1 MNRTAETSFAD
12 AELVELFADEPELL
26 AIADAIAATTTT
38 PSRAH
43 TSSRAPSRL
52 RLPRPSVLSAVALVA
67 AAAVIVLV
75 APWQRS
81 HGTLTDMAL
90 AAIGTQPVVHVVMET
105 PTRAGLVDI
114 ASGNT
119 QPVVQRDEV
128 WYDAAR
134 GLRRDVTRDGSVILD
149 DELDTPQ
156 GGFTSHGI
164 VYDCAWIAAHPVA
177 ATKARVSCNA
187 SGDNGTTPHTVPR
200 PKPTLDPG
208 LAGFADSYRQALAS
222 GQAHEAGTG
231 EVNGQAVDWLVF
243 PTSDGSTEKVALD
256 QASHKPILLEVPHL
270 SIRID
275 SIETI
280 PYDASNFA
288 RPTPAEVPEGP
299 SRTNAGDGSAVALN
313 GAAIAAAYP
322 NALWA
327 GSQVAG
333 LPLVHA
339 EQQSLSAAF
348 SDGTPKQTGPGL
360 ELGYG
365 TLNKNSHID
374 RTQPYILIQEAPSS
388 TLATM
393 AGFIQGGF
401 PPVGSLYAEPL
412 SGSWSTGAS
421 LGIGATVINGIYV
434 MIQTQGTGPETL
446 LDVARALA
454 QP

>member
-1 MNRTAETSFAD
+1 MNRRSETSFAD

-38 PSRAH
+38 PARAH
-43 TSSRAPSRL
+43 TSASEPSRL
-52 RLPRPSVLSAVALVA
+52 RPPRPSVLTAVALVA
-67 AAAVIVLV
+67 AAAVIVLI

-81 HGTLTDMAL
+81 HGTLTDLAL

-105 PTRAGLVDI
+105 PTGAGLIDI
-114 ASGNT
+114 ASGNA
-119 QPVVQRDEV
+119 QPVMQRDEL

-134 GLRRDVTRDGSVILD
+134 GLRRDVTRNGSTILD
-149 DELDTPQ
+149 DELETPQ

-164 VYDCAWIAAHPVA
+164 VYDCTWIAAHPVA

-187 SGDNGTTPHTVPR
+187 SGDNGTTPRTVTR

-222 GQAHEAGTG
+222 GQAREAGTG
-231 EVNGQAVDWLVF
+231 EVNGQTVDWLVF

-256 QASHKPILLEVPHL
+256 RSSHKPILLEGPHL

-280 PYDASNFA
+280 TYDASNFA
-288 RPTPAEVPEGP
+288 RPTPAEMPERP
-299 SRTNAGDGSAVALN
+299 SLTNAGDGAAVALD

-322 NALWA
+322 HALWA

-348 SDGTPKQTGPGL
+348 SGGTPKQTDPGL

-365 TLNKNSHID
+365 TLNKNGHLD
-374 RTQPYILIQEAPSS
+374 RTQPYILIQEAPCS

-393 AGFIQGGF
+393 AGFLHGGF
-401 PPVGSLYAEPL
+401 PPAGSLYANPL
-412 SGSWSTGAS
+412 SGSWNTGDAAS
-421 LGIGATVINGIYV
+421 HVA
-434 MIQTQGTGPETL
+434 L
-446 LDVARALA
+446 LFDW
-454 QP
+454 

>member
-1 MNRTAETSFAD
+1 MNRTPETSFAD

-38 PSRAH
+38 PARAH
-43 TSSRAPSRL
+43 ASASAPSRL
-52 RLPRPSVLSAVALVA
+52 RLPHPSVLSAVALVA
-67 AAAVIVLV
+67 AAVVVVLV

-105 PTRAGLVDI
+105 PTGAGLVEI
-114 ASGNT
+114 ASGNG
-119 QPVVQRDEV
+119 QPVMQRDEL

-149 DELDTPQ
+149 DELETPR

-200 PKPTLDPG
+200 PKPTLDAG

-222 GQAHEAGTG
+222 GEAREAGSG
-231 EVNGQAVDWLVF
+231 EVNGQTVDWLVF

-256 QASHKPILLEVPHL
+256 RSSHKPILLEGPH
-270 SIRID
+270 SRIRID

-280 PYDASNFA
+280 PYDAANFA
-288 RPTPAEVPEGP
+288 RPTPAEVPARP
-299 SRTNAGDGSAVALN
+299 SLTNAGDGADVALN

-327 GSQVAG
+327 GPQIAG
-333 LPLVHA
+333 LQLVHA
-339 EQQSLSAAF
+339 EQQPLSASF
-348 SDGTPKQTGPGL
+348 SDGTPKQTGSGL

-365 TLNKNSHID
+365 TLDKNGHID

-393 AGFIQGGF
+393 AGFIHGGF
-401 PPVGSLYAEPL
+401 PPVGRLYADPI
-412 SGSWSTGAS
+412 SGSWSTGNT
-421 LGIGATVINGIYV
+421 LGVGATVIDGIYV
-434 MIQTQGTGPETL
+434 MIQTRGTGPETL

>member
-26 AIADAIAATTTT
+26 AIADAIAATTTA
-38 PSRAH
+38 PARAH
-43 TSSRAPSRL
+43 ESASAPSRL
-52 RLPRPSVLSAVALVA
+52 RLARPSVLTAVVLVA
-67 AAAVIVLV
+67 AAAVVVLV

-90 AAIGTQPVVHVVMET
+90 AAIGTQPVVHVVTET
-105 PTRAGLVDI
+105 PTGAGLVDI
-114 ASGNT
+114 ATGNA
-119 QPVVQRDEV
+119 QPVMQRDEV

-134 GLRRDVTRDGSVILD
+134 GLRRDVTRNGSVILD
-149 DELDTPQ
+149 DELETPQ

-200 PKPTLDPG
+200 PKPTLDAG

-231 EVNGQAVDWLVF
+231 EVDGQTVDWLVF
-243 PTSDGSTEKVALD
+243 PTSEGNTEKVALD
-256 QASHKPILLEVPHL
+256 HSSHKPILLEGPHS

-280 PYDASNFA
+280 PYAPSNFA
-288 RPTPAEVPEGP
+288 RPTPAEVPERP
-299 SRTNAGDGSAVALN
+299 SLTNAGDGAAVALN

-322 NALWA
+322 HALWA

-333 LPLVHA
+333 LPLAHA
-339 EQQSLSAAF
+339 EQQALSASF
-348 SDGTPKQTGPGL
+348 SSGTAKQTGPGI

-365 TLNKNSHID
+365 KLDKRGKID

-393 AGFIQGGF
+393 AGFLHGGF
-401 PPVGSLYAEPL
+401 PAAGRLYADPL
-412 SGSWSTGAS
+412 SGSWSTGNT
-421 LGIGATVINGIYV
+421 LGVGATVIDGIYV
-434 MIQTQGTGPETL
+434 MIQTEGTGPQTL
-446 LDVARALA
+446 LDVARALT

>member
-12 AELVELFADEPELL
+12 AELTELFADEPELL
-26 AIADAIAATTTT
+26 AIADAIAATTTA
-38 PSRAH
+38 PARAH
-43 TSSRAPSRL
+43 ATASAPSRL
-52 RLPRPSVLSAVALVA
+52 RLAGPAVLSAVALVA
-67 AAAVIVLV
+67 AAVVVVLV
-75 APWQRS
+75 APWQRA

-105 PTRAGLVDI
+105 PTGAGLVDI
-114 ASGNT
+114 ASGKA
-119 QPVVQRDEV
+119 QPVMQRDEV

-134 GLRRDVTRDGSVILD
+134 GLRRDVTGDGSVILD
-149 DELDTPQ
+149 DELETPQ

-187 SGDNGTTPHTVPR
+187 SGDNGTTPHIVSR

-231 EVNGQAVDWLVF
+231 EVEGQTVDWLVF
-243 PTSDGSTEKVALD
+243 PTSGGSTERVALD
-256 QASHKPILLEVPHL
+256 RSSHKPILLQGPHL

-275 SIETI
+275 SIESI
-280 PYDASNFA
+280 PYDTSNFA
-288 RPTPAEVPEGP
+288 RPTPAEVPERA
-299 SRTNAGDGSAVALN
+299 SRTNAGDGAAVALN

-327 GSQVAG
+327 GSQVAR

-339 EQQSLSAAF
+339 EQQTLSATF
-348 SDGTPKQTGPGL
+348 SGGTPKQTGPGL

-365 TLNKNSHID
+365 TLNKNGQID
-374 RTQPYILIQEAPSS
+374 RTQPYVLIQEAPSS

-393 AGFIQGGF
+393 AGFIHGGF
-401 PPVGSLYAEPL
+401 PPAGSLYADPL
-412 SGSWSTGAS
+412 SGSSSTVNT
-421 LGIGATVINGIYV
+421 LGIGATVTNGIYV
-434 MIQTQGTGPETL
+434 IIQTHPTGPETL
-446 LDVARALA
+446 LDVVRALT

>member
-12 AELVELFADEPELL
+12 AELVELFADEPELV

-38 PSRAH
+38 PARAYASA
-43 TSSRAPSRL
+43 TARSRL
-52 RLPRPSVLSAVALVA
+52 RLPRPTVLSAVALVA
-67 AAAVIVLV
+67 AAVVVVLV

-90 AAIGTQPVVHVVMET
+90 AAIGAQPVVHLVMET
-105 PTRAGLVDI
+105 PTGAGRVDI
-114 ASGNT
+114 ASGDA
-119 QPVVQRDEV
+119 QPVMQRDEV
-128 WYDAAR
+128 WYDAVR
-134 GLRRDVTRDGSVILD
+134 GLRRDVTRDGAVTLD
-149 DELDTPQ
+149 DVLETPQ

-177 ATKARVSCNA
+177 ATKARVSCNG

-200 PKPTLDPG
+200 PKPTLDAG

-222 GQAHEAGTG
+222 GQAREAGTG
-231 EVNGQAVDWLVF
+231 EVNGQTVDWLVF

-256 QASHKPILLEVPHL
+256 RSSHKPILLEGPHL
-270 SIRID
+270 RIRID

-280 PYDASNFA
+280 PYDAANFA
-288 RPTPAEVPEGP
+288 RPTPAEVPERP
-299 SRTNAGDGSAVALN
+299 SRTSAGDGAAVALN

-348 SDGTPKQTGPGL
+348 FGGTPKQTGPGL

-365 TLNKNSHID
+365 TLTKNGRVD

-393 AGFIQGGF
+393 AGFIHGGF
-401 PPVGSLYAEPL
+401 PPVGNLYVDPL
-412 SGSWSTGAS
+412 SGSSSTGDS
-421 LGIGATVINGIYV
+421 LGIGATVIDGIYV
-434 MIQTQGTGPETL
+434 MIQTQATGPKTL

-454 QP
+454 QS

>member
-1 MNRTAETSFAD
+1 MNQTAETSFAD
-12 AELVELFADEPELL
+12 TELVELFADEPELL

-38 PSRAH
+38 PARAH
-43 TSSRAPSRL
+43 TSASAPSRL
-52 RLPRPSVLSAVALVA
+52 RLARPSVLSAVALVA

-105 PTRAGLVDI
+105 PTGAGLVDI
-114 ASGNT
+114 ASDNA
-119 QPVVQRDEV
+119 QPVMQRDEV

-149 DELDTPQ
+149 DELETPQ

-187 SGDNGTTPHTVPR
+187 SGDNGTTPHSIPR

-222 GQAHEAGTG
+222 GQAHEAGAG
-231 EVNGQAVDWLVF
+231 EVNGQTVDWLVF

-256 QASHKPILLEVPHL
+256 RSSHKPILLEGPHL

-280 PYDASNFA
+280 AYDAADFA
-288 RPTPAEVPEGP
+288 RPTPAEVPQRP
-299 SRTNAGDGSAVALN
+299 SLTNAGDGAAVALN

-322 NALWA
+322 HAPWA

-339 EQQSLSAAF
+339 EQQSLSASF
-348 SDGTPKQTGPGL
+348 SGGTPKQTGTGL
-360 ELGYG
+360 ELDYG
-365 TLNKNSHID
+365 TLNKNGHLD

-393 AGFIQGGF
+393 AGFLHGGF
-401 PPVGSLYAEPL
+401 PPAGSLYADPL
-412 SGSWSTGAS
+412 SGSWNTGNM
-421 LGIGATVINGIYV
+421 LGVGATVINGIYV
-434 MIQTQGTGPETL
+434 IIQTEGTGPKTL

>member
-12 AELVELFADEPELL
+12 AELVELFADDPELL
-26 AIADAIAATTTT
+26 AIADAIAATTRT
-38 PSRAH
+38 PARAN
-43 TSSRAPSRL
+43 TNARAPSRP
-52 RLPRPSVLSAVALVA
+52 RLPRPSVLTAVALVA

-90 AAIGTQPVVHVVMET
+90 AAIGTQPVVHVVTET
-105 PTRAGLVDI
+105 PTGAGLVEI
-114 ASGNT
+114 ASGNA
-119 QPVVQRDEV
+119 QPMTQRDEV
-128 WYDAAR
+128 WYDAGR
-134 GLRRDVTRDGSVILD
+134 GLRRDVTRNGSTILE
-149 DELDTPQ
+149 DELETPQ

-164 VYDCAWIAAHPVA
+164 VYDCTWIAAHPVA

-187 SGDNGTTPHTVPR
+187 SGDNGTTPHSIPR

-222 GQAHEAGTG
+222 GQAHQTGTG
-231 EVNGQAVDWLVF
+231 EVNGQTVDWLVF

-256 QASHKPILLEVPHL
+256 RSSHKPILLEGPHL

-280 PYDASNFA
+280 PYDAANFA
-288 RPTPAEVPEGP
+288 RPTPSEVPERP
-299 SRTNAGDGSAVALN
+299 SLTNAGDGATVALN

-322 NALWA
+322 HALWA

-339 EQQSLSAAF
+339 EQQTLSASF
-348 SDGTPKQTGPGL
+348 SGGTPKQTGPGL

-365 TLNKNSHID
+365 TLDKRGHID

-388 TLATM
+388 TLTTM
-393 AGFIQGGF
+393 AGFIHGGF
-401 PPVGSLYAEPL
+401 PAAGRLYADPL
-412 SGSWSTGAS
+412 SGSWSTGNT
-421 LGIGATVINGIYV
+421 LGVGATVINGTYV
-434 MIQTQGTGPETL
+434 MIQTEGTGPETL

>member
-1 MNRTAETSFAD
+1 
-12 AELVELFADEPELL
+12 
-26 AIADAIAATTTT
+26 
-38 PSRAH
+38 
-43 TSSRAPSRL
+43 
-52 RLPRPSVLSAVALVA
+52 
-67 AAAVIVLV
+67 
-75 APWQRS
+75 
-81 HGTLTDMAL
+81 MAL

-105 PTRAGLVDI
+105 PTGAGLVDI
-114 ASGNT
+114 KSGNT
-119 QPVVQRDEV
+119 QPVMQQDEV

-149 DELDTPQ
+149 DELETPQ

-177 ATKARVSCNA
+177 ATKARVSCKG
-187 SGDNGTTPHTVPR
+187 SGANGTTPLTVPR

-222 GQAHEAGTG
+222 GQAHETGTG
-231 EVNGQAVDWLVF
+231 KVNGQTVDWLVF

-256 QASHKPILLEVPHL
+256 QASHKPILLEGPQLNLRV
-270 SIRID
+270 D

-280 PYDASNFA
+280 PYDASTFA
-288 RPTPAEVPEGP
+288 RPRPAEVPERP
-299 SRTNAGDGSAVALN
+299 SLTNAGDGSAVALN
-313 GAAIAAAYP
+313 SAAIAAAYP

-327 GSQVAG
+327 GLQVAG
-333 LPLVHA
+333 LPLVHV

-360 ELGYG
+360 ELVYG
-365 TLNKNSHID
+365 TLNKSGHID
-374 RTQPYILIQEAPSS
+374 RTQSYILIQEAPSS
-388 TLATM
+388 TLTTM
-393 AGFIQGGF
+393 AGFIHGGF
-401 PPVGSLYAEPL
+401 PPVGSLYADPL
-412 SGSWSTGAS
+412 SGSWSTSTA

-434 MIQTQGTGPETL
+434 IIQTQSTGPQSL

>member
-1 MNRTAETSFAD
+1 MNRTTQTSFAD
-12 AELVELFADEPELL
+12 VELVELFADEPELL

-38 PSRAH
+38 PARAH
-43 TSSRAPSRL
+43 ASARAPSRL
-52 RLPRPSVLSAVALVA
+52 HLPRPSVLSAVALAAVA
-67 AAAVIVLV
+67 AVVVLV

-81 HGTLTDMAL
+81 HGTLADMAL
-90 AAIGTQPVVHVVMET
+90 AAIGTRPVVHVVMET
-105 PTRAGLVDI
+105 PTGAGLVDI
-114 ASGNT
+114 ASGKA
-119 QPVVQRDEV
+119 QPVMQRDEV

-149 DELDTPQ
+149 DELETRQ
-156 GGFTSHGI
+156 GGFSSHGI

-187 SGDNGTTPHTVPR
+187 SGDNGKKPHIVPR

-222 GQAHEAGTG
+222 GQAQEAGSG
-231 EVNGQAVDWLVF
+231 EVDGQTVDWLVF
-243 PTSDGSTEKVALD
+243 PTSDGSTERVALD
-256 QASHKPILLEVPHL
+256 RSSHKPILLEGPHL

-275 SIETI
+275 SIESI

-288 RPTPAEVPEGP
+288 RPTPAAVPERP
-299 SRTNAGDGSAVALN
+299 SLTNAGDGAAVALD

-333 LPLVHA
+333 LPLVYA

-348 SDGTPKQTGPGL
+348 SGGTPKQTGPGL

-365 TLNKNSHID
+365 RLKKNGHID
-374 RTQPYILIQEAPSS
+374 RTQPYVLIQEAPSS

-393 AGFIQGGF
+393 AGFIHGGF
-401 PPVGSLYAEPL
+401 PPTGSLYADPL
-412 SGSWSTGAS
+412 LGSSSTGNT

-434 MIQTQGTGPETL
+434 MIQTQATGPETL

>member
-1 MNRTAETSFAD
+1 MNRIEETSFAD

-38 PSRAH
+38 PARAH
-43 TSSRAPSRL
+43 TSSGAPSRL

-90 AAIGTQPVVHVVMET
+90 AAIGTQAVIHVLMET
-105 PTRAGLVDI
+105 PTGAGLVEI
-114 ASGNT
+114 ASGSA
-119 QPVVQRDEV
+119 QPVMQRDEV

-149 DELDTPQ
+149 DELETPQ

-164 VYDCAWIAAHPVA
+164 VYDCAWIAAHPVT

-187 SGDNGTTPHTVPR
+187 SGENGTTPHTVAR
-200 PKPTLDPG
+200 PKPTLDAG

-222 GQAHEAGTG
+222 GQAHEIGAG
-231 EVNGQAVDWLVF
+231 EVSGQTVDWLAF
-243 PTSDGSTEKVALD
+243 PTSDGSTERVALD
-256 QASHKPILLEVPHL
+256 HSSHKPILLEGPHL
-270 SIRID
+270 SVRVD

-280 PYDASNFA
+280 PYDASTFA
-288 RPTPAEVPEGP
+288 RPTPNEVPARP
-299 SRTNAGDGSAVALN
+299 SVTNAGDGAAVALN

-327 GSQVAG
+327 GPQIVG
-333 LPLVHA
+333 LQLVHA
-339 EQQSLSAAF
+339 EQQPLSASF
-348 SDGTPKQTGPGL
+348 SSGTPKQTGPGL

-365 TLNKNSHID
+365 KLDKRGKID

-393 AGFIQGGF
+393 AGFLHGGF
-401 PPVGSLYAEPL
+401 PTVGRLYADPL
-412 SGSWSTGAS
+412 SGSWSTGNT
-421 LGIGATVINGIYV
+421 LGVGAAVINGIYV
-434 MIQTQGTGPETL
+434 MIQTEGTGPQTL

>member
-1 MNRTAETSFAD
+1 LNRTTQTSFAD
-12 AELVELFADEPELL
+12 VELVELFADEPELL

-38 PSRAH
+38 SARAH
-43 TSSRAPSRL
+43 ASARAPSRL
-52 RLPRPSVLSAVALVA
+52 HLPRPSVLSAVALAAVA
-67 AAAVIVLV
+67 AVVVLV

-81 HGTLTDMAL
+81 HGTLADMAL
-90 AAIGTQPVVHVVMET
+90 AAIGTRPVVHVVVET
-105 PTRAGLVDI
+105 PTGAGLVDI
-114 ASGNT
+114 ASGKA
-119 QPVVQRDEV
+119 QPVMQRDEV

-149 DELDTPQ
+149 DELETPR

-187 SGDNGTTPHTVPR
+187 SGDNGTTPRSVPR

-222 GQAHEAGTG
+222 GQAQEAGTG
-231 EVNGQAVDWLVF
+231 EVDGQTVDWLVF
-243 PTSDGSTEKVALD
+243 PTSDGSTERVALD
-256 QASHKPILLEVPHL
+256 RSSHKPILLEVPHL

-275 SIETI
+275 SIESI
-280 PYDASNFA
+280 PYDVSNFA
-288 RPTPAEVPEGP
+288 RPTPAEVPERP
-299 SRTNAGDGSAVALN
+299 SLTNAGDGAAVALD

-333 LPLVHA
+333 LPLVYA

-365 TLNKNSHID
+365 TLNKNGHID
-374 RTQPYILIQEAPSS
+374 RTQPYVLIQEAPSS

-393 AGFIQGGF
+393 AGFIHGGF
-401 PPVGSLYAEPL
+401 PPAGSLYADPL
-412 SGSWSTGAS
+412 SGSSSTGNT

-434 MIQTQGTGPETL
+434 MIQTQATGPETL
-446 LDVARALA
+446 LEVARALA